1 MTRVNK
7 SSRKQ
12 TDPKVLSGG
21 EGESQRPWTGG
32 SPRPIERSVSK
43 DRRRTAVE
51 GTPRT
56 MEPNREYFNLK
67 DIRQSHN

>member
-12 TDPKVLSGG
+12 TGPKVLSGG
-21 EGESQRPWTGG
+21 EEEESQRPWTGG

-43 DRRRTAVE
+43 DRRKAAVE
-51 GTPRT
+51 GTPT
-56 MEPNREYFNLK
+56 TTEPNRQYFNL
-67 DIRQSHN
+67 